1 MKIHLKKDEK
11 IELLKAIQSG
21 TLNTLRIPRICDM
34 IQGSN
39 AFMDLMKLIDSEE
52 DEDCDCARTQ

>member
-1 MKIHLKKDEK
+1 MKIQLTREEK

-21 TLNTLRIPRICDM
+21 TLNTLSVPRICDQ

-39 AFMDLMKLIDSEE
+39 AFMDLMMLCNEE
-52 DEDCDCARTQ
+52 NEQDEES

>member
-1 MKIHLKKDEK
+1 MKIQLRKDEK

-21 TLNTLRIPRICDM
+21 TLNTLRIPRICDE

-39 AFMDLMKLIDSEE
+39 AFEDLMKILDAE
-52 DEDCDCARTQ
+52 DED

>member
-1 MKIHLKKDEK
+1 MKILLTKKEK

-21 TLNTLRIPRICDM
+21 TLNTLAIPRICDQ

-39 AFMDLMKLIDSEE
+39 AFMDLMMLCNALDEQNE
-52 DEDCDCARTQ
+52 DERK

>member
-1 MKIHLKKDEK
+1 MKIQLTREEK

-21 TLNTLRIPRICDM
+21 TLNTLSVPRICDQ

-39 AFMDLMKLIDSEE
+39 AFMDLMMLCNEE
-52 DEDCDCARTQ
+52 NEQDEEL